1 MVLKPYTIYRECEP
15 PLLGHIPWLT
25 RLPDHWQVVPSKRL
39 FVPRKERAREDDIQL
54 SATQA
59 YGVIPQAEFERL
71 VGRKVV
77 RITHNLEKRA
87 HVEPDDFVISMRSFQ
102 GGLERAWA
110 RGCIRSSY
118 VVLEPTSDIHVGY
131 FAHLFK
137 CADYISALQA
147 TSNFIRDGQDLNFGN
162 FSLVD
167 LPLPPMQEQEKI
179 ARFLDWESSRLEKFI
194 RNKRRL
200 IELLKEQKQNIINQA
215 VTRGLDPNVK
225 LKPSGVEW
233 IEHIP
238 AHWEATKLKRVVRF
252 NPSKSETGASQ
263 DDEGPVV
270 FLPMERISVN
280 GEVDCTERRPVSE
293 VWDGF
298 TYFRRGDVVLAK
310 ITPCFENGKGACLK
324 TLKTEFGFGTTE
336 LIVLRPSKSIKGEF
350 LRFLTSTKQFLQV
363 GEQFMTGAAGQQ
375 RIPSDFVKEYPIGL
389 PPVNEQQEILDH
401 IRKKSGE
408 IDQAITRAEPEIE
421 LIREYRTRLI
431 SDVVT
436 GQVDVRGI
444 EVPEVTEEELQAL
457 DNAPEAAEELVDDEA
472 AAEVAQ

>member
-1 MVLKPYTIYRECEP
+1 MLLKPYAEYRECEP

-25 RLPDHWQVVPSKRL
+25 DLPDHWQVVPSKRL
-39 FVPRKERAREDDIQL
+39 FVPRKERAREGDIQL

-179 ARFLDWESSRLEKFI
+179 ARFLDWESSRIKKFI

-233 IEHIP
+233 IGDIP
-238 AHWEATKLKRVVRF
+238 AHWKIAPLKHLARINHRV
-252 NPSKSETGASQ
+252 
-263 DDEGPVV
+263 
-270 FLPMERISVN
+270 LPE
-280 GEVDCTERRPVSE
+280 
-293 VWDGF
+293 
-298 TYFRRGDVVLAK
+298 
-310 ITPCFENGKGACLK
+310 
-324 TLKTEFGFGTTE
+324 
-336 LIVLRPSKSIKGEF
+336 
-350 LRFLTSTKQFLQV
+350 ST
-363 GEQFMTGAAGQQ
+363 
-375 RIPSDFVKEYPIGL
+375 DKEYTFKYVDISSVGTGRLVANPEVIQFSNAPSRARRILRKGDTIVSTVRTYLKAVYYIGNDVEDWVASTGFAVL
-389 PPVNEQQEILDH
+389 TPGRSIHPPFMGLLLQSESFINRVIQYSDGVAYPAIPETRLGSLHVAYPDTIREQEGILDY
-401 IRKKSGE
+401 INKKSLE
-408 IDQAITRAEPEIE
+408 IDQAVTRAEREIV

-457 DNAPEAAEELVDDEA
+457 DDASEQAEELIGDEA

>member
-1 MVLKPYTIYRECEP
+1 MNLAPYTKYLKCEP

-25 RLPDHWQVVPSKRL
+25 RLPDRWQVIPSKRL
-39 FVPRKERAREDDIQL
+39 FVHRKERAREGDIQL

-118 VVLEPTSDIHVGY
+118 VVLEPTPQAHVGY

-147 TSNFIRDGQDLNFGN
+147 TSDFIRDGQDLNFGN

-167 LPLPPMQEQEKI
+167 LPLPPKEEQEKI
-179 ARFLDWESSRLEKFI
+179 ARFLDRESFRIKKFI

-200 IELLKEQKQNIINQA
+200 IELLREQKQNIINQA

-225 LKPSGVEW
+225 LQPSGVEW
-233 IEHIP
+233 IGDIP
-238 AHWEATKLKRVVRF
+238 AHW
-252 NPSKSETGASQ
+252 
-263 DDEGPVV
+263 D
-270 FLPMERISVN
+270 
-280 GEVDCTERRPVSE
+280 
-293 VWDGF
+293 
-298 TYFRRGDVVLAK
+298 FRRVKYLCRNVNKQTSEKGSDEVYIALEYVEGWTGQISLPDEDVSFVSQVKRFEAGDILFGKLRPYLAK
-310 ITPCFENGKGACLK
+310 VARPENRGVCVG
-324 TLKTEFGFGTTE
+324 EF
-336 LIVLRPSKSIKGEF
+336 LVLRPSRDKLVAEF
-350 LRFLTSTKQFLQV
+350 LEQKLRSRDVIDIINSSTFGAKMPRADWAFIGNLMIAYPPL
-363 GEQFMTGAAGQQ
+363 GEQ
-375 RIPSDFVKEYPIGL
+375 R
-389 PPVNEQQEILDH
+389 EILGY
-401 IRKKSGE
+401 IQKRSAE
-408 IDQAITRAEPEIE
+408 TDQAITRAEREIE
-421 LIREYRTRLI
+421 LIREYYTRLI

-436 GQVDVRGI
+436 GQVDVRGM
-444 EVPEVTEEELQAL
+444 EVPDVTEEKRQVL
-457 DNAPEAAEELVDDEA
+457 DYSPEEAEDLVDDEA